1 MHTQAL
7 EKRWHLG
14 GMEAY
19 ASNSALR
26 DHYVFHVARACLWC
40 IVNATQTCTIRPFP
54 FPFPTPKGGIYMEHT
69 LDSIDKKIIEILQ
82 ANARTP
88 IKDIAAEVFLSSP
101 AVSSRIEKM
110 EKAGIISG
118 YHAQIN
124 YLLFGYHIKA
134 FINLEVEP
142 YQKKEFYPFIQ
153 AIPNVIECNCVTG
166 DYAMLIEV
174 AFQTT
179 IELDHFINE
188 LQHFG
193 RTKTLIVFSTSVE
206 HRDVPVV

>member
-1 MHTQAL
+1 
-7 EKRWHLG
+7 
-14 GMEAY
+14 
-19 ASNSALR
+19 
-26 DHYVFHVARACLWC
+26 
-40 IVNATQTCTIRPFP
+40 
-54 FPFPTPKGGIYMEHT
+54 MEHT

-88 IKDIAAEVFLSSP
+88 IKDIASEVFLSSP

-134 FINLEVEP
+134 FINLEVE
-142 YQKKEFYPFIQ
+142 PFIQ

>member
-1 MHTQAL
+1 MLKIIKIQN
-7 EKRWHLG
+7 WG
-14 GMEAY
+14 IQMERE
-19 ASNSALR
+19 L
-26 DHYVFHVARACLWC
+26 DH
-40 IVNATQTCTIRPFP
+40 
-54 FPFPTPKGGIYMEHT
+54 
-69 LDSIDKKIIEILQ
+69 IDKKIISILQ
-82 ANARTP
+82 ENARIP
-88 IKDIAAEVFLSSP
+88 IKDIAKEVFLSSP
-101 AVSSRIEKM
+101 AVSARIERM

-124 YLLFGYHIKA
+124 YQLFGYHIKA

-142 YQKKEFYPFIQ
+142 NQKKEFYPFIK

-179 IELDHFINE
+179 VQLDHFINE

-206 HRDVPVV
+206 HRDVPME